1 MKKDLTG
8 RQGERTAVVF
18 LEKRGYTVVARN
30 FSSRYGEIDI
40 IATDAQYIVFIE
52 VKTRAVTPMVTGA
65 ESVTEGKR
73 SRLSATA
80 SIYLQRNPTELQP
93 RFDVIEVERR
103 RERYTVLN
111 HIQNAF

>member
-1 MKKDLTG
+1 MKDLTG
-8 RQGERTAVVF
+8 RLGEQAAVAY
-18 LEKRGYTVVARN
+18 LEAHGYIVITRN
-30 FSSRYGEIDI
+30 FSSRYGEVDI
-40 IATDAQYIVFIE
+40 IAADTQYIVFVE
-52 VKTRAVTPMVTGA
+52 VKTRAVTPLVTGA

-80 SIYLQRNPTELQP
+80 SIFLQRNETALQP

-103 RERYTVLN
+103 RERYRVIN